1 MKQSVFLSAVVVITL
16 GVALVIYIFVLGN
29 PANFADGET
38 RHVPLKGNLLG
49 TIYTGGIVV
58 PILITLTLMN
68 LTLVFERTFSLRKAN
83 GKGPIPTFLKT
94 IQTHLMGGK
103 IDDAIKA
110 CDAQRGS
117 AANIIRTG
125 LSRYKDIH
133 ADKNLDAEKKMAET
147 KRAIEEA
154 TSLETPLLE
163 RNLIA
168 LSTIASIATMFGLLG
183 TVIGMIRAFTAL
195 AAAGGAPDAIQLS
208 IGISEAL
215 INTALGLLAAIIG
228 IIAYNF
234 FVTKVD
240 NFTYMIDEASYNV
253 VEILNTKTS

>member
-1 MKQSVFLSAVVVITL
+1 MKQSVFLTA
-16 GVALVIYIFVLGN
+16 ALVITAVVAFGIYLFILGN
-29 PANFADGET
+29 PSNFKDGEN
-38 RHVPLKGNLLG
+38 RQVPENLLG
-49 TIYTGGIVV
+49 TVYTGGIVV
-58 PILITLTLMN
+58 PVLIMLTLMD

-83 GKGPIPTFLKT
+83 GRQSITSFLKSV
-94 IQTHLMGGK
+94 QTNLMGGK

-110 CDAQRGS
+110 CDHQRGS

-125 LSRYKDIH
+125 LERYKSVQ
-133 ADKNLDAEKKMAET
+133 AEKKLDADKRMAET
-147 KRAIEEA
+147 QRAIEEA

-168 LSTIASIATMFGLLG
+168 LSTIASIATMLGLLG
-183 TVIGMIRAFTAL
+183 TTIGMIRAFAAL
-195 AAAGGAPDAIQLS
+195 ARAGAPDAIQLS

-228 IIAYNF
+228 IVAYNF

-253 VEILNTKTS
+253 VQILHTRGE

>member
-1 MKQSVFLSAVVVITL
+1 MKQSIFLTTVIVVTAVVAI
-16 GVALVIYIFVLGN
+16 AIYMFVLGN
-29 PANFADGET
+29 PANFKNGELRT
-38 RHVPLKGNLLG
+38 VPDNLLG
-49 TIYTGGIVV
+49 TVYTGGIIV
-58 PILITLTLMN
+58 PILIGLTLMN
-68 LTLVFERTFSLRKAN
+68 LTLVFERMFSLRKAN
-83 GKGPIPTFLKT
+83 GKRSITTFLKS
-94 IQTHLMGGK
+94 IQGHLMSNR
-103 IDDAIKA
+103 IDDAIKE

-125 LSRYKDIH
+125 LERYK
-133 ADKNLDAEKKMAET
+133 AVAGEKGFDAQKKMAET
-147 KRAIEEA
+147 QRAIEEA

-195 AAAGGAPDAIQLS
+195 AKAGGAPDAIQLS

-228 IIAYNF
+228 IVAYNF

-253 VEILNTKTS
+253 VQILNTRTND

>member
-1 MKQSVFLSAVVVITL
+1 MKQSIFLGIAIFATALAAFVIFF
-16 GVALVIYIFVLGN
+16 FVLGN
-29 PANFADGET
+29 PDNFANGEVRT
-38 RHVPLKGNLLG
+38 VPKNLLG
-49 TIYTGGIVV
+49 TVFTGGWVV
-58 PILITLTLMN
+58 PVLITLTL
-68 LTLVFERTFSLRKAN
+68 LDVTLVFERTFSLRKAN
-83 GKGPIPTFLKT
+83 GRSSITAFLKSV
-94 IQTHLMGGK
+94 QSHLMSGR

-117 AANIIRTG
+117 AASIIRTG
-125 LSRYKDIH
+125 LDRYKTV
-133 ADKNLDAEKKMAET
+133 APDKKLDVDKKMAET
-147 KRAIEEA
+147 QRAIEEA

-168 LSTIASIATMFGLLG
+168 LSTIASTATMFGLLG
-183 TVIGMIRAFTAL
+183 TTIGMIRAFTAL
-195 AAAGGAPDAIQLS
+195 ARAGAPDAIQLS

-228 IIAYNF
+228 IFAYNF

-253 VEILNTKTS
+253 VQILNTRTNE

>member
-1 MKQSVFLSAVVVITL
+1 MKQSAFLLIAVVLTAV
-16 GVALVIYIFVLGN
+16 VAFGIYYLILGN
-29 PANFADGET
+29 PANFKDEN
-38 RHVPLKGNLLG
+38 RQVPENLLG
-49 TIYTGGIVV
+49 TVYTGGIVV
-58 PILITLTLMN
+58 PILIMLTLLD
-68 LTLVFERTFSLRKAN
+68 LTLVFERSFSLRKAN
-83 GKGPIPTFLKT
+83 GKSSITTFLKGV
-94 IQTHLMGGK
+94 QTHLMAGR
-103 IDDAIKA
+103 IDDAIKS

-125 LSRYKDIH
+125 LERFKSVKE
-133 ADKNLDAEKKMAET
+133 EKKLDPEKRMQET
-147 KRAIEEA
+147 QRAIEEA

-168 LSTIASIATMFGLLG
+168 LSTIASIATMMGLLG
-183 TVIGMIRAFTAL
+183 TTIGMIRAFAAL
-195 AAAGGAPDAIQLS
+195 ARAGAPDAIQLS

-228 IIAYNF
+228 IVAYNF

-253 VEILNTKTS
+253 VQILNTRGE

>member
-1 MKQSVFLSAVVVITL
+1 MKQSLFLGIAVVATVV
-16 GVALVIYIFVLGN
+16 VAFVIYFFLLGN
-29 PANFADGET
+29 PSNFANGEVRT
-38 RHVPLKGNLLG
+38 VPNNILG
-49 TIYTGGIVV
+49 TVYTGGIVV
-58 PILITLTLMN
+58 PILITLTLLD

-83 GKGPIPTFLKT
+83 GRHSITAFLKSV
-94 IQTHLMGGK
+94 QSNLMNNR
-103 IDDAIKA
+103 IDEAIKA

-125 LSRYKDIH
+125 LERYKVV
-133 ADKNLDAEKKMAET
+133 AGDKKLDPEKKMAEIQRT
-147 KRAIEEA
+147 IEEA

-168 LSTIASIATMFGLLG
+168 LSTIASVSTMFGLLG
-183 TVIGMIRAFTAL
+183 TTVGMIRAFTAL
-195 AAAGGAPDAIQLS
+195 ARAGAPDAIQLS
-208 IGISEAL
+208 VGISEAL

-228 IIAYNF
+228 IVAYNF

-253 VEILNTKTS
+253 VQILNTRATD

>member
-1 MKQSVFLSAVVVITL
+1 MKQSIFLSTVIVVTAVVAFIL
-16 GVALVIYIFVLGN
+16 YAFVLGN
-29 PANFADGET
+29 PANFRNGELRT
-38 RHVPLKGNLLG
+38 VPDNLLG
-49 TIYTGGIVV
+49 TVYTGGIIV
-58 PILITLTLMN
+58 PILIGLTLMN
-68 LTLVFERTFSLRKAN
+68 LTLVFERMFSLSKAN
-83 GKGPIPTFLKT
+83 GKRSITAFLKG
-94 IQTHLMGGK
+94 IQTHLMSGR
-103 IDDAIKA
+103 IDDAIKE

-125 LSRYKDIH
+125 LERYK
-133 ADKNLDAEKKMAET
+133 AVQNEKGFDAQKKMTET
-147 KRAIEEA
+147 QRAIEEA

-195 AAAGGAPDAIQLS
+195 AKAGGAPDAIQLS

-228 IIAYNF
+228 IVAYNF

-253 VEILNTKTS
+253 VQILNTRTND

>member
-1 MKQSVFLSAVVVITL
+1 MKQSIFLSMVVLVTAVV
-16 GVALVIYIFVLGN
+16 AFAIYMFILGN
-29 PANFADGET
+29 PANFKDGT
-38 RHVPLKGNLLG
+38 NRQVPDNLLG
-49 TIYTGGIVV
+49 TVYTGGIVV
-58 PILITLTLMN
+58 PLLITLTLMDI
-68 LTLVFERTFSLRKAN
+68 TLVFERIFSLRKAN
-83 GKGPIPTFLKT
+83 GKASITAFLKSV
-94 IQTHLMGGK
+94 QTHLMAGK

-125 LSRYKDIH
+125 LERYKTVM
-133 ADKNLDAEKKMAET
+133 AEKKLDSEKRMTET
-147 KRAIEEA
+147 QRAIEEA

-183 TVIGMIRAFTAL
+183 TVVGMIRAFTAL
-195 AAAGGAPDAIQLS
+195 AKAGAPDAIQLS

-228 IIAYNF
+228 IVAYNF

-253 VEILNTKTS
+253 VQILHSKTND

>member
-1 MKQSVFLSAVVVITL
+1 DPS
-16 GVALVIYIFVLGN
+16 
-29 PANFADGET
+29 NFANGEVRT
-38 RHVPLKGNLLG
+38 VPNNILG
-49 TIYTGGIVV
+49 TVYTGGWVV
-58 PILITLTLMN
+58 PVLITLTLLD

-83 GKGPIPTFLKT
+83 GRSSITSFLKSV
-94 IQTHLMGGK
+94 QTNLMNGR

-125 LSRYKDIH
+125 LERYKVV
-133 ADKNLDAEKKMAET
+133 AGDKKLDPEKRMAET
-147 KRAIEEA
+147 QRAIEEA

-168 LSTIASIATMFGLLG
+168 LSTIASTATMFGLLG
-183 TVIGMIRAFTAL
+183 TTIGMIRAFTAL
-195 AAAGGAPDAIQLS
+195 ARAGAPDAIQLS

-253 VEILNTKTS
+253 VQILNTRTTD

>member
-1 MKQSVFLSAVVVITL
+1 MKQSVFLTTVIIATIAVSLT
-16 GVALVIYIFVLGN
+16 IYLLVLGN
-29 PANFADGET
+29 PDNFKDGSS
-38 RHVPLKGNLLG
+38 RLVPNNLMG
-49 TIYTGGIVV
+49 TVYTGGVVV
-58 PILITLTLMN
+58 PILIMLTLMN
-68 LTLVFERTFSLRKAN
+68 VTLVFERTFSLRKAS
-83 GKGPIPTFLKT
+83 GKAAITTFLKSM
-94 IQTHLMGGK
+94 QTHLMAGR

-110 CDAQRGS
+110 CDMQRGS

-125 LSRYKDIH
+125 LERYKVIVKDS
-133 ADKNLDAEKKMAET
+133 KLDPEKKMQET
-147 KRAIEEA
+147 QRAIEEA

-168 LSTIASIATMFGLLG
+168 LSTIASTATMFGLLG
-183 TVIGMIRAFTAL
+183 TTIGMIRAFTAL

-215 INTALGLLAAIIG
+215 VNTALGLFAAIIG

-253 VEILNTKTS
+253 VQILNTKTE

>member
-1 MKQSVFLSAVVVITL
+1 MKQSLFLGIAVVATVVVAFMIYYLLL
-16 GVALVIYIFVLGN
+16 GD
-29 PANFADGET
+29 PSNFANGEVRT
-38 RHVPLKGNLLG
+38 VPNNILG
-49 TIYTGGIVV
+49 TVYTGGWVV
-58 PILITLTLMN
+58 PVLITLTLLD

-83 GKGPIPTFLKT
+83 GRSSITSFLKSV
-94 IQTHLMGGK
+94 QTNLMNGR

-125 LSRYKDIH
+125 LERYKVV
-133 ADKNLDAEKKMAET
+133 AGDKKLDPEKRMAET
-147 KRAIEEA
+147 QRAIEEA

-168 LSTIASIATMFGLLG
+168 LSTIASTATMFGLLG
-183 TVIGMIRAFTAL
+183 TTIGMIRAFTAL
-195 AAAGGAPDAIQLS
+195 ARAGAPDAIQLS

-253 VEILNTKTS
+253 VQILNTRTTD

>member
-1 MKQSVFLSAVVVITL
+1 MKQSIFLATAILVTAVV
-16 GVALVIYIFVLGN
+16 AFVIYQFILGN
-29 PANFADGET
+29 PDNFANGEVRT
-38 RHVPLKGNLLG
+38 VPKNLLG
-49 TIYTGGIVV
+49 TVYTGGIVV
-58 PILITLTLMN
+58 PVLITLTLLD
-68 LTLVFERTFSLRKAN
+68 LTLIFERTFSLRKAN
-83 GKGPIPTFLKT
+83 GKSSITGFLKNV
-94 IQTHLMGGK
+94 QSSLMGGK

-125 LSRYKDIH
+125 LERYKAVQTDR
-133 ADKNLDAEKKMAET
+133 KLDPDKKMAET
-147 KRAIEEA
+147 QRAIEEA

-168 LSTIASIATMFGLLG
+168 LSTIASIATMCGLLG
-183 TVIGMIRAFTAL
+183 TTIGMIRAFTAL
-195 AAAGGAPDAIQLS
+195 ARAGAPDAIQLS

-228 IIAYNF
+228 IVAYNF

-253 VEILNTKTS
+253 VQILNTRTTD

>member
-1 MKQSVFLSAVVVITL
+1 MKQSVFLSSVVVITAV
-16 GVALVIYIFVLGN
+16 VAICIYWFILGN
-29 PANFADGET
+29 PANFRNGET
-38 RHVPLKGNLLG
+38 RTLSNNLLG
-49 TIYTGGIVV
+49 TVYTGGIVV
-58 PILITLTLMN
+58 PILITLTLMD
-68 LTLVFERTFSLRKAN
+68 LTLVFERLFSLRKAN
-83 GKGPIPTFLKT
+83 GKSSITMFLKT
-94 IQTHLMGGK
+94 VQSQLMAGK

-125 LSRYKDIH
+125 LERYKLVLNDR
-133 ADKNLDAEKKMAET
+133 KLDAEKKLSET
-147 KRAIEEA
+147 QRAIEEA

-183 TVIGMIRAFTAL
+183 TVVGMIRAFTAL
-195 AAAGGAPDAIQLS
+195 AAVGGTPDAIQLS

-228 IIAYNF
+228 IVAYNF

-253 VEILNTKTS
+253 VQILHARTND

>member
-1 MKQSVFLSAVVVITL
+1 MSVAVIATIVIAVV
-16 GVALVIYIFVLGN
+16 IYQFILGN
-29 PANFADGET
+29 PANFRNGEVRT
-38 RHVPLKGNLLG
+38 VPDNLLG
-49 TIYTGGIVV
+49 TVYTGGIVV
-58 PILITLTLMN
+58 PILIALTLLD
-68 LTLVFERTFSLRKAN
+68 LTLVFERTFTLRKAN
-83 GKGPIPTFLKT
+83 GRAPITTFLKNV
-94 IQTHLMGGK
+94 QTHLMAGR
-103 IDDAIKA
+103 IDDAMKA

-125 LSRYKDIH
+125 LERYKSV
-133 ADKNLDAEKKMAET
+133 AAEKKLDSDKKMAET
-147 KRAIEEA
+147 QRAIEEA

-168 LSTIASIATMFGLLG
+168 LSTIASIATMCGLLG
-183 TVIGMIRAFTAL
+183 TTVGMIRAFTAL
-195 AAAGGAPDAIQLS
+195 ARAGSPDSIQLS

-228 IIAYNF
+228 IVAYNF

-253 VEILNTKTS
+253 VQILNSRTND

>member
-1 MKQSVFLSAVVVITL
+1 MKQSIFLATAILVTAVV
-16 GVALVIYIFVLGN
+16 AFVIYQFILGN
-29 PANFADGET
+29 PDNFANGEVRT
-38 RHVPLKGNLLG
+38 VPKNLLG
-49 TIYTGGIVV
+49 TVYTGGIVV
-58 PILITLTLMN
+58 PVLITLTLLD
-68 LTLVFERTFSLRKAN
+68 LTLIFERTFSLRKAN
-83 GKGPIPTFLKT
+83 GKSSITGFLKNV
-94 IQTHLMGGK
+94 QSSLMGGK

-125 LSRYKDIH
+125 LERYKAVQTDR
-133 ADKNLDAEKKMAET
+133 KLDPDKKMAET
-147 KRAIEEA
+147 QRAIEEA

-168 LSTIASIATMFGLLG
+168 LSTIASIATMCGLLG
-183 TVIGMIRAFTAL
+183 TTIGMIRAVTAL
-195 AAAGGAPDAIQLS
+195 ARAGAPDAIQLS

-228 IIAYNF
+228 IVAYNF

-253 VEILNTKTS
+253 VQILNTRTND

>member
-1 MKQSVFLSAVVVITL
+1 MKQSLFLSTVIIVTGVVAIL
-16 GVALVIYIFVLGN
+16 IFWFILGN
-29 PANFADGET
+29 PANFRNGEVRT
-38 RHVPLKGNLLG
+38 VPDNLLG
-49 TIYTGGIVV
+49 TVYTGGVVV
-58 PILITLTLMN
+58 PILITLTLMDI
-68 LTLVFERTFSLRKAN
+68 TLVFERLFSLRKAN
-83 GKGPIPTFLKT
+83 GKRSMTTFLKSV
-94 IQTHLMGGK
+94 QSQLMKGQV
-103 IDDAIKA
+103 DEAIKE

-125 LSRYKDIH
+125 LERYKTVQS
-133 ADKNLDAEKKMAET
+133 EKKMDSEKRMAET
-147 KRAIEEA
+147 QRAIEEA

-168 LSTIASIATMFGLLG
+168 LSTIASIATMMGLLG
-183 TVIGMIRAFTAL
+183 TTVGMIRAFTAL
-195 AAAGGAPDAIQLS
+195 AKAGSPDAIQLS

-228 IIAYNF
+228 IVAYNF

-253 VEILNTKTS
+253 VQILNSRSTD

>member
-1 MKQSVFLSAVVVITL
+1 MKQSIFLLIAVLATAVAAFAIYFLIL
-16 GVALVIYIFVLGN
+16 GS
-29 PANFADGET
+29 PDNFANGEVRT
-38 RHVPLKGNLLG
+38 VPKNLLG
-49 TIYTGGIVV
+49 TVYTGGWVV
-58 PILITLTLMN
+58 PVLITLTLLD

-83 GKGPIPTFLKT
+83 GRSSITSFLKT
-94 IQTHLMGGK
+94 VQSNLMNGR

-117 AANIIRTG
+117 AASIIRTG
-125 LSRYKDIH
+125 LERYKSV
-133 ADKNLDAEKKMAET
+133 ALDKKLDAEKKMGET
-147 KRAIEEA
+147 QRAIEEA
-154 TSLETPLLE
+154 TALETPLLE

-195 AAAGGAPDAIQLS
+195 ARAGAPDSIQLS

-253 VEILNTKTS
+253 VQILNTRTND